1 MGFGHCY
8 TVCHYYTM
16 GITGVF
22 TIGISQFS
30 LCASVHYRLHYGF
43 QFRFHYGFH
52 CYVFD
57 FFVLFGLESL
67 AGNRWNF
74 DGLGLGGG
82 RWYKILTVGAVSH
95 RVGRNS
101 PMISRG

>member
-1 MGFGHCY
+1 MGVGFGHCY
-8 TVCHYYTM
+8 MLCHYYTM

-22 TIGISQFS
+22 TIGISQFFV
-30 LCASVHYRLHYGF
+30 CASVHYGL

-82 RWYKILTVGAVSH
+82 RWYKILTVGAVSYS
-95 RVGRNS
+95 VGRNYL
-101 PMISRG
+101 MISRG